1 MAAATR
7 SSRWIL
13 IVAALVALVAITVA
27 VTRGVQNPAPAVTQ
41 SDAPVTSATNAT
53 NPKAAITQLEAKL
66 KDNPKD
72 ARGWRFLGMAHRDA
86 GNFAES
92 AMAYKQSTVLDPAN
106 SEGWSAMG
114 EALALAGT
122 GPNMPEARAAFRT
135 ALEKD
140 PADPLAAYYLAAAKD
155 MDGDHKGAIDDWFA
169 ILARSPADAPWISDI
184 RKAITSV
191 ASKNKIDVTA
201 RLAAT
206 KPAAPIGGIATA
218 AIPGASRE
226 AMQNAAQLPK
236 GQQDAMVS
244 QMVDG
249 LDKKLVA
256 NPKNVDGWIMLMR
269 SRVTLG
275 ETVKAKAALAAA
287 KAANPGDSAKLDT
300 AAGELGL

>member
-1 MAAATR
+1 MATATR

-13 IVAALVALVAITVA
+13 IAAALVAFTAVVVAITRQ
-27 VTRGVQNPAPAVTQ
+27 TSMPPAPMAQADSQ
-41 SDAPVTSATNAT
+41 SGNAAAASD
-53 NPKAAITQLEAKL
+53 PKVAIAQLEARL
-66 KDNPKD
+66 KQTPND

-92 AMAYKQSTVLDPAN
+92 AMAYKRSTALEPN
-106 SEGWSAMG
+106 NGEGWSSLG

-155 MDGDHKGAIDDWFA
+155 MDGDHRGAIDDWFA
-169 ILARSPADAPWISDI
+169 ILAKSSADAPWIGDV
-184 RKAITSV
+184 RKAISTV
-191 ASKNKIDVTA
+191 AAQNKIDVAA
-201 RLAAT
+201 RLASVT
-206 KPAAPIGGIATA
+206 PKAPLGGVATA
-218 AIPGASRE
+218 AIPGATRE
-226 AMQNAAQLPK
+226 SMQQASQLPK

-244 QMVDG
+244 QMVEG
-249 LDKKLVA
+249 LDKKLAA
-256 NPKNVDGWIMLMR
+256 NPRNVDGWIMLMR

-275 ETVKAKAALAAA
+275 QTAKAKAALASA
-287 KAANPGDSAKLDT
+287 KTANPGESAKLDT